1 VLVSPERAD
10 AMMTRLTAG
19 PRLRKVDLH
28 VHTAFSNFR
37 HLKAL
42 RARDSYND
50 PMRVYERCREV
61 GCDYVAIT
69 DHDTIDGARELLSR
83 RPDLEPSVIIG
94 EEVETGFPE
103 TGQWIHV
110 NVLGVDEAIH
120 DDLSRVKKSV
130 YELVSYL
137 RSRNLVHFLNHPLQS
152 YRMQKKPMRFVE
164 DVLELFTHV
173 EVGNGTLP
181 ADQNR
186 AAVGILEY
194 GRRMGLTRFGVGGSD
209 AHGLRPIGAF
219 LTLAPGDDK
228 HAWLASV
235 AEGNSL
241 VAGREVGLL
250 ELVGQT
256 YGIVGRYYQ
265 HLGDPETRRDM
276 TAVNYL
282 AAAAFVPLCMAG
294 APLAVLM
301 ANYLGTSGIS
311 RVVSRGL
318 TRSELPVVVSS
329 SAARTAQAQPED

>member
-1 VLVSPERAD
+1 MTASP
-10 AMMTRLTAG
+10 
-19 PRLRKVDLH
+19 LRKVDLH

-37 HLKAL
+37 HFKVL

-50 PMRVYERCREV
+50 PQRVYDRCREI

-69 DHDTIDGARELLSR
+69 DHDTIDGAVELLSR
-83 RPDLEPSVIIG
+83 RPDFEPSVIIG
-94 EEVETGFPE
+94 EEVETCFPE
-103 TGQWIHV
+103 TGQWVHV

-120 DDLSRVKKSV
+120 EDLSRVKRSV
-130 YELVSYL
+130 YELVPYL

-181 ADQNR
+181 PDQNR

-219 LTLAPGDDK
+219 VTLAPGDDK
-228 HAWLASV
+228 NTWLASV
-235 AEGNSL
+235 AEGNSF
-241 VAGREVGLL
+241 VDGREIGLVK
-250 ELVGQT
+250 LVGQA

-265 HLGDPETRRDM
+265 HLGAPEGRRDM
-276 TAVNYL
+276 TPFNYI
-282 AAAAFVPLCMAG
+282 AAATFVPICLAG

-301 ANYLGTSGIS
+301 ASYFGTSGIS
-311 RVVSRGL
+311 KVVSRSL
-318 TRSELPVVVSS
+318 ARSELP
-329 SAARTAQAQPED
+329 SASRPRTARAAQEQPEDRGAS

>member
-1 VLVSPERAD
+1 
-10 AMMTRLTAG
+10 MAG

-28 VHTAFSNFR
+28 VHSSFSNFK

-50 PMRVYERCREV
+50 LMRVYGRCREI

-69 DHDTIDGARELLSR
+69 DHDTIDGALELLSR

-94 EEVETGFPE
+94 EEVETCFPE
-103 TGQWIHV
+103 TGQWVHV

-120 DDLSRVKKSV
+120 DELSRVKRSV

-181 ADQNR
+181 PDQNR
-186 AAVGILEY
+186 AAAGILEY

-219 LTLAPGDDK
+219 VTLAPGDDK
-228 HAWLASV
+228 NTWLASV

-241 VAGREVGLL
+241 VAGREIGLL
-250 ELVGQT
+250 ELVGQA
-256 YGIVGRYYQ
+256 YGIVGRYYR
-265 HLGDPETRRDM
+265 HLGDPDGRRDM
-276 TAVNYL
+276 TPFNYL
-282 AAAAFVPLCMAG
+282 AAAAFVPLCLAG

-301 ANYLGTSGIS
+301 ASYFGTSGIS
-311 RVVSRGL
+311 RVVSRSL
-318 TRSELPVVVSS
+318 TRPELPIASGAC
-329 SAARTAQAQPED
+329 AARAAQEQPED

>member
-1 VLVSPERAD
+1 
-10 AMMTRLTAG
+10 MTRTPAE

-28 VHTAFSNFR
+28 VHSSFSNFR

-50 PMRVYERCREV
+50 ILRVYERCREI
-61 GCDYVAIT
+61 GCDYVALT
-69 DHDTIDGARELLSR
+69 DHDTIDGALELLSR
-83 RPDLEPSVIIG
+83 RPDLEPEIIIG
-94 EEVETGFPE
+94 EEVETCFPE
-103 TGQWIHV
+103 TGQWVHV

-120 DDLSRVKKSV
+120 ADLNRVKRSV
-130 YELVSYL
+130 SELVAYL

-219 LTLAPGDDK
+219 VTLAPGDDK
-228 HAWLASV
+228 STWLASV
-235 AEGNSL
+235 AAGNSL
-241 VAGREVGLL
+241 VAGREIGLL
-250 ELVGQT
+250 GLVGET
-256 YGIVGRYYQ
+256 YGIVGRYYR
-265 HLGDPETRRDM
+265 HLGDPRGRSDM
-276 TAVNYL
+276 TPFNYL
-282 AAAAFVPLCMAG
+282 AAAAFVPVCIAG

-301 ANYLGTSGIS
+301 ANYFGTSGIS
-311 RVVSRGL
+311 RVVLRGL
-318 TRSELPVVVSS
+318 TRPELPI
-329 SAARTAQAQPED
+329 AATACVARAAQQQPEE

>member
-1 VLVSPERAD
+1 
-10 AMMTRLTAG
+10 MAG

-28 VHTAFSNFR
+28 VHSSFSNFK

-50 PMRVYERCREV
+50 LMRVYGRCREI

-69 DHDTIDGARELLSR
+69 DHDTIDGALELLSR

-94 EEVETGFPE
+94 EEVETCFPE
-103 TGQWIHV
+103 TGQWVHV

-120 DDLSRVKKSV
+120 DELSRVKRSV

-181 ADQNR
+181 PDQNR
-186 AAVGILEY
+186 AAAGILEY

-209 AHGLRPIGAF
+209 ARRLRDPCSRRRQEHLARIGGGGEQ
-219 LTLAPGDDK
+219 PR
-228 HAWLASV
+228 
-235 AEGNSL
+235 
-241 VAGREVGLL
+241 GR
-250 ELVGQT
+250 
-256 YGIVGRYYQ
+256 
-265 HLGDPETRRDM
+265 
-276 TAVNYL
+276 A
-282 AAAAFVPLCMAG
+282 
-294 APLAVLM
+294 
-301 ANYLGTSGIS
+301 
-311 RVVSRGL
+311 
-318 TRSELPVVVSS
+318 
-329 SAARTAQAQPED
+329 